1 MALQDL
7 ANGPE
12 EMRRG
17 DVQDVQDV
25 QLMGRCRSVTLAEE
39 EA

>member
-1 MALQDL
+1 MALKDL
-7 ANGPE
+7 ANGA

-17 DVQDVQDV
+17 DVQDVQP
-25 QLMGRCRSVTLAEE
+25 MGRCRLVTLAEE

>member
-1 MALQDL
+1 MALKDL
-7 ANGPE
+7 ANGA